1 MMTRRN
7 ASRLAIGL
15 GVPFMAVVPTIPLM
29 DRIDLAWH
37 GVPVAVL
44 WLFGCIPLTSACLAV
59 CWWLFDR
66 HADEQIDAELAD
78 DTR

>member
-1 MMTRRN
+1 MTRRE
-7 ASRLAIGL
+7 ASRLAVGF
-15 GVPFMAVVPTIPLM
+15 GVPFMAVVPTIPLL
-29 DRIDLAWH
+29 DRSDLAWH

-66 HADEQIDAELAD
+66 HADGRRDTEQAD
-78 DTR
+78 DMP